1 VTALPAVLCG
11 TNLIHDIGYLESG
24 MTGSF
29 EMIAIGNEIADI
41 CFRIAR
47 GVTVDD
53 ETLATDI
60 VANVGPGGQFL
71 AQKHHRLIRQLE
83 KKLEREQISLGRD
96 LLSTDR
102 L

>member
-1 VTALPAVLCG
+1 M
-11 TNLIHDIGYLESG
+11 HDIGYVQSG

-29 EMIAIGNEIADI
+29 EMIAIGNEIADT

-60 VANVGPGGQFL
+60 V
-71 AQKHHRLIRQLE
+71 
-83 KKLEREQISLGRD
+83 
-96 LLSTDR
+96 
-102 L
+102 

>member
-1 VTALPAVLCG
+1 
-11 TNLIHDIGYLESG
+11 

-29 EMIAIGNEIADI
+29 EMIAIGNEIADT

-60 VANVGPGGQFL
+60 V
-71 AQKHHRLIRQLE
+71 
-83 KKLEREQISLGRD
+83 
-96 LLSTDR
+96 
-102 L
+102 